1 MFLSLLFPPIGGEFQ
16 AAAARSC
23 ATLLSSMLTTVKP
36 VWVKK
41 GICSAD
47 SIINIALLCLGVL
60 PGVLHAW
67 YIILNNPEHT
77 YEHVPDHERQD
88 GSRTT
93 TYYYV
98 SHGGPAPQGGQMNY
112 GTIGSQPNAGQ
123 FPGQQTGTTN
133 AFSQPKKQKKTQP
146 QQGVA
151 GQEVGAGEGS
161 SEQAPPPT
169 YAEVIKGDHKVQ
181 DP

>member
-1 MFLSLLFPPIGGEFQ
+1 
-16 AAAARSC
+16 
-23 ATLLSSMLTTVKP
+23 ML
-36 VWVKK
+36 WVKK
-41 GICSAD
+41 GVCSAD
-47 SIINIALLCLGVL
+47 SLINLALCCLGFL
-60 PGVLHAW
+60 PGMIHAW

-112 GTIGSQPNAGQ
+112 GTVGSQPNAGQ

-133 AFSQPKKQKKTQP
+133 AFPQPKAKGQNVQP

-151 GQEVGAGEGS
+151 GQETGAGEGS
-161 SEQAPPPT
+161 SEQPNGPPPT
-169 YAEVIKGDHKVQ
+169 YADVIKGDHKVQ
-181 DP
+181 KP